1 MKKPLATFFL
11 GVCFA
16 LFITAACAEGYDT
29 GFNESQQRQ
38 DTERLD
44 QQTDSP
50 TATPSPTT
58 PSLTR
63 FTLRNAEYVD
73 PWSQDERVKLQDGVF
88 SRRPEVWRLHDLIAF
103 GDLSSDGI
111 EDAAVVLSYSG
122 GGSGTFLSLLAVINE
137 EGEPLHVA
145 SASIGDRIRIN
156 SLTIEEAIIILDVV
170 AHGPDDAMCCP
181 TLELARKYEL
191 IGSDLRLLSEEP
203 LSEAP
208 TPEPTAENPSSTSAC
223 LSSQEVKWANAF
235 YDGLIATNMHRT
247 RFEEA
252 SNSTHGQGKTD
263 QERIDWGHV
272 AHGHLSDYSQA
283 LNVLLQE
290 LRPAPSDCTLDLYES
305 LEFLEL
311 TANSIVVKYANQW
324 EAESKTIFV
333 TLLPLRMTEFVLT
346 ISYALVGEEVCPE
359 CRRDSMSKTLGVAGY
374 YNRIADIPPCESAAS

>member
-1 MKKPLATFFL
+1 M
-11 GVCFA
+11 V
-16 LFITAACAEGYDT
+16 
-29 GFNESQQRQ
+29 Q
-38 DTERLD
+38 
-44 QQTDSP
+44 
-50 TATPSPTT
+50 
-58 PSLTR
+58 
-63 FTLRNAEYVD
+63 
-73 PWSQDERVKLQDGVF
+73 LQDGVL
-88 SRRPEVWRLHDLIAF
+88 SRGLEMWRLHDQFAI
-103 GDLSSDGI
+103 GDLDGDGI
-111 EDAAVVLSYSG
+111 DDAAVVLSYSG
-122 GGSGTFLSLLAVINE
+122 GGSGTFFSLLALINE

-145 SASIGDRIRIN
+145 SASLGDRIRIN

-181 TLELARKYEL
+181 MLELARKYEL

-208 TPEPTAENPSSTSAC
+208 TPEPQVSKPEPTAENPSSTSAC
-223 LSSQEVKWANAF
+223 LSSQEVKWVNAF
-235 YDGLIATNMHRT
+235 YDGLIATNMHRI

-290 LRPAPSDCTLDLYES
+290 LRPAPSDRTLDLYES
-305 LEFLEL
+305 LEFLVL
-311 TANSIVVKYANQW
+311 TATSIVVQYANQW

-333 TLLPLRMTEFVLT
+333 TLLPQRMTEFVLT

-359 CRRDSMSKTLGVAGY
+359 CRRDSMSKTPAVAGY